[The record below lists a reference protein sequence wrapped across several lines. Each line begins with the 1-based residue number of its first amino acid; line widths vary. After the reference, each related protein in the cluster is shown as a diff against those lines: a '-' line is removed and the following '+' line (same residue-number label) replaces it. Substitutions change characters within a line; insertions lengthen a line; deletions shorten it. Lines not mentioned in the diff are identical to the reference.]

1 VRIPQYNPNAILMNI
16 TEICAKKIK
25 NLRELN
31 NYTQSYVAD
40 FLEISQNAYSLI
52 EKGATKITLDRLE
65 VLAQLYKLS
74 PAELIN
80 EEVMVYNVGNNDA
93 AQTKH
98 SNFPPSLSMLEK
110 QMYQQ
115 TISRLED
122 NIQKLYGLIAQ
133 LTEKISIPQ
142 AGEAIN

>member
-1 VRIPQYNPNAILMNI
+1 MNI

-40 FLEISQNAYSLI
+40 YLEISQNAYSLI

-65 VLAQLYKLS
+65 ALAQLYKLS

-80 EEVMVYNVGNNDA
+80 EEVMVYNLGNNDTV
-93 AQTKH
+93 QSKH

-133 LTEKISIPQ
+133 LTEKISVPQ
-142 AGEAIN
+142 TGEIINSSSEAF